1 MEIRSIS
8 WHDKHVIFTDNSS
21 SSSSVHTDPVDV
33 NAVTLI
39 TFVTKVISLCFS
51 SVWGTLYIL
60 IRQLTLLIILSRRA

>member
-51 SVWGTLYIL
+51 SVGTLYIL